1 MSQPDTEL
9 ANLGEESIEDI
20 AGAMGAGGDED
31 TDLPEDEIGDEGDD
45 EGEEDQPDAGD
56 DDPEEEWEAGGKQFK
71 VKKSE
76 LRAGYMK
83 DADYRQKTAEV
94 AEQRRAV
101 EQAAQ
106 QIQQERQN
114 AASQLDVFLGALHK
128 ELLGSQPDTALLDTD
143 PTEYLRQ
150 QAAYNHRAG
159 QYQAALQQRQAL
171 QGRITEDQ
179 QRQRQEYMRTESAK
193 LLESL
198 PAWRD
203 EKVRSTETAQ
213 VAKYLSDL
221 GYSAQELNELVD
233 HRALLV
239 ARDAALYR
247 AMQSAKDKK
256 AQPAPPRPVRPG
268 AAGNA
273 NPNAR
278 LQRAGDRLK
287 RDPNDLDALSAFVGA
302 SDA

>member
-9 ANLGEESIEDI
+9 ANSGEESIEDI
-20 AGAMGAGGDED
+20 ADAMGVGDEED
-31 TDLPEDEIGDEGDD
+31 IDPPEDETGEEIEDEGQQPGADD
-45 EGEEDQPDAGD
+45 E
-56 DDPEEEWEAGGKQFK
+56 DPEEAWEAGGKQFK
-71 VKKSE
+71 VKRSE

-114 AASQLDVFLGALHK
+114 AANQLDVFLGALHK
-128 ELLGSQPDTALLDTD
+128 ELLGSQPDTTLLDTD

-179 QRQRQEYMRTESAK
+179 QRQHQEYMRVESAR
-193 LLESL
+193 LLDAL
-198 PAWRD
+198 PTWRD

-221 GYSAQELNELVD
+221 GYSGQELNELID

-247 AMQSAKDKK
+247 ALLSAKDKK
-256 AQPAPPRPVRPG
+256 AQPVPPRPVRPG
-268 AAGNA
+268 AASGA

-302 SDA
+302 SGT